1 MSSLK
6 ELLELRHSE
15 DYERDFKAFQEQVLP
30 LMNQLAKENAEL
42 KLALEEKPLSDSE
55 WPKDLKPPSS
65 EFSSPDKRNGAGWE
79 GMERL
84 LCANGISTHDR

>member
-15 DYERDFKAFQEQVLP
+15 DYERDFKALQAQVLP

-42 KLALEEKPLSDSE
+42 KLALEEKPLSDSI
-55 WPKDLKPPSS
+55 
-65 EFSSPDKRNGAGWE
+65 
-79 GMERL
+79 
-84 LCANGISTHDR
+84 CTHDR